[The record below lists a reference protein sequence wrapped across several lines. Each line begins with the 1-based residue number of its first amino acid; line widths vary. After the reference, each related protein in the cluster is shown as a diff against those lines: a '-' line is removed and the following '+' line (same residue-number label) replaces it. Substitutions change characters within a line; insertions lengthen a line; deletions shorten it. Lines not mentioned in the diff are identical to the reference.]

1 MLLPNDGRN
10 SIRKWEEES
19 AYKLSRAASRGFF
32 VKRAENPLTKRD
44 EYAIML
50 SVQRG
55 KAING

>member
-1 MLLPNDGRN
+1 MLLPNDRRN
-10 SIRKWEEES
+10 SIKKWEQES
-19 AYKLSRAASRGFF
+19 TYEHSRAASRGFF